1 MSGNLKFIRLYTVR
15 VKSILFGLSY
25 VLIAIL
31 VISCGK
37 DEVSFIPHST
47 SDPSAVLQS
56 FAKETKNF
64 ILDTDTDTIY
74 FKSSE
79 GIILTIPKNSIV
91 YNDGS
96 PVSGKIRMQF
106 KSIGSRSELLFE
118 NLNTISNNHL
128 LNIYQTVYINFSKDD
143 QKLIINPKN
152 RNIRMFL
159 PSTEYNES
167 CRVYFNQRNE
177 HKENEWREPDMDAGI
192 LEYVQFQTD
201 TNLTLTG
208 YSLPIQNMG
217 WTAIGRPWIDK
228 PLNEFLQVCAET
240 DDLFNG
246 SNTSLFLISEDSEST
261 VIKCSYSSVENK
273 FCINSLFIPDNKYFR
288 VIAFSVIDGNKYYF
302 GTDII
307 ETGKSSQNYLN
318 LKVTDL
324 SEVITFLR
332 RI

>member
-1 MSGNLKFIRLYTVR
+1 MT
-15 VKSILFGLSY
+15 
-25 VLIAIL
+25 
-31 VISCGK
+31 ISCGK
-37 DEVSFIPHST
+37 DEVSFVPHST
-47 SDPSAVLQS
+47 SDPSAVLQN

-74 FKSSE
+74 FKSSD
-79 GIILTIPKNSIV
+79 GIILTIPQNSIV

-106 KSIGSRSELLFE
+106 KSVSSKSELLFE
-118 NLNTISNNHL
+118 NLNTTSNNYL
-128 LNIYQTVYINFSKDD
+128 LNIYQTVYLNFSKDD

-159 PSTEYNES
+159 PSTEYNEA

-177 HKENEWREPDMDAGI
+177 HKQNEWREPDEDSGT
-192 LEYVQFQTD
+192 LEYIQYHSGSVIAEF
-201 TNLTLTG
+201 G
-208 YSLPIQNMG
+208 YSIPVQNMG
-217 WTAIGRPWIDK
+217 WTAIGIPWIK
-228 PLNEFLQVCAET
+228 PLNELLQLCVESDNQFT
-240 DDLFNG
+240 G
-246 SNTSLFLISEDSEST
+246 SNTSVFLISEDHERT
-261 VIKCSYSSVENK
+261 VIKCSYSNIENK
-273 FCINSLFIPDNKYFR
+273 FCINSLYIPDRKYFR

-307 ETGKSSQNYLN
+307 ETGKSSQYFLN

-324 SEVITFLR
+324 SKVITFLR